1 MTYSN
6 GKNQNTNTGRRGMR
20 KQNRRGRAS
29 RLGRLALVLPLA
41 AMVLV
46 AGCDALDNALSVQT
60 PERIPADG
68 LAVPGNAELLVNGAI
83 GDFECAFGAYVALT
97 AELSHEMIDATETAN
112 RWVYDRR
119 DVKSDDARYGTYG
132 CESLGVYVP
141 LSTARWSA
149 ESILHHLQEWTDQ
162 QVPNRQDLMAKAAAY
177 AGYSYVLLGEGFCQ
191 AAIDMSPAMSSQALF
206 DSAVARFTTALDA
219 AQAAGDEDI
228 TNMAYVGR
236 ARAYLDLQQGPE
248 AVADAQ
254 QVPDSFEY
262 DMTASSAS
270 PRRYNRVFVQNGNPP
285 TGGNAMSVGPAYR
298 NLTFG
303 GVADPRV
310 PVLDSHTKA
319 AGTDVPIWYQ
329 QKYDAQSTPI
339 PIASYDEAQLI
350 IAEVQGGATAVS
362 IINNFH
368 TQAGLPAFNSTNPD
382 SIQAHVIQERD
393 RVLWLTG
400 HRFYDIRRLNLP
412 LDPAPGQPYVA
423 GGVYGDTRC
432 LPLPDVEKNN
442 NPNIG

>member
-1 MTYSN
+1 
-6 GKNQNTNTGRRGMR
+6 MR
-20 KQNRRGRAS
+20 KQDYRGRLAS
-29 RLGRLALVLPLA
+29 TLKGLALVLPLA
-41 AMVLV
+41 TMVLV
-46 AGCDALDNALSVQT
+46 AGCDALDNALSVDT
-60 PERIPADG
+60 PERIPAEG
-68 LAVPGNAELLVNGAI
+68 LATPANADLLVNGAI

-97 AELSHEMIDATETAN
+97 AELSHEMIDATETAD

-119 DVKSDDARYGTYG
+119 DVKSDDARYSTYG

-149 ESILHHLQEWTDQ
+149 ESTLGDLQKWTDQ
-162 QVPNRQDLMAKAAAY
+162 QVPDRQDLMAKAAAY

-191 AAIDMSPAMSSQALF
+191 AAIDLSPAMSSQALF
-206 DSAVARFTTALDA
+206 DSAVARFTTALTA
-219 AQAAGDEDI
+219 AQAAGDNDI
-228 TNMAYVGR
+228 VNMAYVGR
-236 ARAYLDLQQGPE
+236 ARAYLDLQQGAD

-254 QVPDSFEY
+254 QVPAGFVY
-262 DMTASSAS
+262 NMTASGAS
-270 PRRYNRVFVQNGNPP
+270 PRRYNRIFVQNGNPP

-310 PVLDSHTKA
+310 PVMDSGILA
-319 AGTDVPIWYQ
+319 AGTNVPIWYQ
-329 QKYDAQSTPI
+329 EKYTAQGTPI

-368 TQAGLPAFNSTNPD
+368 AAAGLPAFNSTNAD
-382 SIQAHVIQERD
+382 SIQAHVIQERN

-400 HRFYDIRRLNLP
+400 HRLYDIRRLNLT
-412 LDPAPGQPYVA
+412 LDPAAGQPYVA